1 MGGDRRSAFYPLGA
15 TGRESLITVQLRS
28 LILYS
33 KSGKVR
39 ELRFRLGELNI
50 ITGSSRTGKSIVLDI
65 VDFCLGRDDA
75 PVSVGPITRT
85 VEWVAVLLQ
94 LPDTRAF
101 VARRLPA
108 KGKKSISTAMLEFG
122 STLQPLSYEGLANNC
137 DSDELRQQLGR
148 RIGLGD
154 VRSEP
159 QPGSLQ
165 APFAVHLGHAVPLCL
180 QNQDEIITRSI
191 LFHRQGERDGG
202 ARLTST
208 LPYFLGA
215 VGEDQAQK
223 QHELTAARR
232 LLRRRQQDLQVA
244 ETADGRPLRLV
255 CLR

>member
-1 MGGDRRSAFYPLGA
+1 M
-15 TGRESLITVQLRS
+15 QLRS